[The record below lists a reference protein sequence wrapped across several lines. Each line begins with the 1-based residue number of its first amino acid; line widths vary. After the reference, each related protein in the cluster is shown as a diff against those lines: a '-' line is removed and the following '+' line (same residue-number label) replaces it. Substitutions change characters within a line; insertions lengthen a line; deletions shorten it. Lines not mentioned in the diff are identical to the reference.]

1 MSGTD
6 TASATATVRP
16 HAAGQRRPNAL
27 AAAARGSGWEL
38 ALVILLILSVAWASS
53 LSPYYLIPDQITYS
67 LQQSI
72 AIIGLLAAGIMVIIV
87 TGEIDISIPAIMA
100 AANMALALF
109 SQHDVSIWIAFPTV
123 LVLCT
128 LAGAIN
134 GALVVGF
141 ALPALAV
148 TLGTMGIWRAVA
160 LWLGGGEGYAGFG
173 PSYIWLGS
181 ATWAGYLVPVSL
193 VLLVAV
199 FACLAFVMHRTVFGR
214 LVYLIG
220 SNARAVYMSGAR
232 VRTVKIAAFAFG
244 GAMAGVAS
252 LVYVGQYQSARADNA
267 SDLLLL
273 IVTAVTLGG
282 VDIFGGRGRVLGVL
296 IALLLIGTLRN
307 GMGLANFSGP
317 LQSLV
322 IGLLLVGSVL
332 ASQSAIKLGA
342 RLSARRRKKLDIKG
356 ETT

>member
-1 MSGTD
+1 MSVSE
-6 TASATATVRP
+6 TASAP
-16 HAAGQRRPNAL
+16 RPNPL
-27 AAAARGSGWEL
+27 VVAARGSGWEL
-38 ALVILLILSVAWASS
+38 ALVALLLLSVAWASS
-53 LSPYYLIPDQITYS
+53 LSPYYLVPDQISYS

-72 AIIGLLAAGIMVIIV
+72 AVIGLLAAGLMVIIV

-100 AANMALALF
+100 AANMLFALF
-109 SQHDVSIWIAFPTV
+109 SQNDVSIWIAFPAV
-123 LVLCT
+123 LILCT
-128 LAGAIN
+128 LTGAIN

-148 TLGTMGIWRAVA
+148 TLGTMGVWRAIA

-173 PSYIWLGS
+173 SSYIWLGS

-199 FACLAFVMHRTVFGR
+199 FVCLGFAMHRTTFGR

-220 SNARAVYMSGAR
+220 ANARAVHMSGAR
-232 VRTVKIAAFAFG
+232 VKTVKIAAFAFG
-244 GAMAGVAS
+244 GAMAGLAS

-282 VDIFGGRGRVLGVL
+282 VDIFGGRGRVLGVF
-296 IALLLIGTLRN
+296 IALILIGTLRN

-332 ASQSAIKLGA
+332 ASQSAIRLGA
-342 RLSARRRKKLDIKG
+342 RLSARRREKLETKG
-356 ETT
+356 DPT